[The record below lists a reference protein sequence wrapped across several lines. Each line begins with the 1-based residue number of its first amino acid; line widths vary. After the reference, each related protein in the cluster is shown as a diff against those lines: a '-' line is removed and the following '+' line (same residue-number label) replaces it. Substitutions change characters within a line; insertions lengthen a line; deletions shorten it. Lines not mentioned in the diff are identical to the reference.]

1 MIIWRALF
9 TPQLPP
15 PHSCPSISVT
25 PCRPA
30 STLTWLSCHRNP
42 CKMEPVNFDS
52 LFSAAEERQRWASS
66 PAQRRRGGTSQGS
79 AGGDLVDLNPRTVPG
94 SDGSSPAQRRRGG
107 TSQGS
112 SDPGSSGIVQQS
124 RSMPAGDLRHQAI
137 ANNISNRLQSPTKKA
152 PVIRSLR
159 PESTP
164 QLTRRGT
171 TFAASPAG
179 LRRSSSM
186 RDCTEWTRTQNKQK
200 VAFDKVLRS

>member
-1 MIIWRALF
+1 MESPVYPP
-9 TPQLPP
+9 TPTTPLLSLDLSHPLQSRINSHLVAVLK
-15 PHSCPSISVT
+15 SRSNIS
-25 PCRPA
+25 
-30 STLTWLSCHRNP
+30 
-42 CKMEPVNFDS
+42 KMEPVNFDS

-79 AGGDLVDLNPRTVPG
+79 AGGVNLNP
-94 SDGSSPAQRRRGG
+94 DGSSPAAQRRRGG
-107 TSQGS
+107 ASQGS
-112 SDPGSSGIVQQS
+112 SDPGSSGFVQQS
-124 RSMPAGDLRHQAI
+124 RSTPAGDLRHQAI

-152 PVIRSLR
+152 PAIRSLR
-159 PESTP
+159 PDSTP

>member
-1 MIIWRALF
+1 MESPVYPPTPTTPLLSLDLSHPLQSRINSHLVAVLKSRSII
-9 TPQLPP
+9 
-15 PHSCPSISVT
+15 S
-25 PCRPA
+25 
-30 STLTWLSCHRNP
+30 
-42 CKMEPVNFDS
+42 KMEPVNFDS

-79 AGGDLVDLNPRTVPG
+79 AGDVNLNP
-94 SDGSSPAQRRRGG
+94 DGSSPAAQRRRGG
-107 TSQGS
+107 ASQGN
-112 SDPGSSGIVQQS
+112 SDPGSSGF
-124 RSMPAGDLRHQAI
+124 RSMPVGDLRHQAI

-152 PVIRSLR
+152 PAIRSLR
-159 PESTP
+159 PDSTP